1 MTSIGYPAGGPS
13 YTYSFD
19 GMMRP
24 SVMTGQSN
32 VQVVNN
38 VQYGPAN
45 ELLSMTMPSAGTE
58 TRTYNSMLQLTS
70 ISGMGQNVTYTFPSA
85 TNNGKIS
92 SQTDNLSGETV
103 TYQYDSL
110 NRLIQASGS
119 GWSQSQ
125 SYDGF
130 GNLTNR
136 SGTMPM
142 STPVDPATNRLSM
155 ARVNYDSNS
164 NMTSDYCYA

>member
-1 MTSIGYPAGGPS
+1 M
-13 YTYSFD
+13 
-19 GMMRP
+19 
-24 SVMTGQSN
+24 N
-32 VQVVNN
+32 
-38 VQYGPAN
+38 
-45 ELLSMTMPSAGTE
+45 MPPAGTE
-58 TRTYNSMLQLTS
+58 TCTYTSMLRLTG
-70 ISGMGQNVTYTFPSA
+70 ISGMGQSVSYTFPSA
-85 TNNGKIS
+85 TNNGKIV
-92 SQTDNLSGETV
+92 SQTDNISGETV

-136 SGTMPM
+136 TGSMPM

-155 ARVNYDSNS
+155 AGVDYHANGKLTANGYYRYDPQNRLTHINS
-164 NMTSDYCYA
+164 GQTQYAHDA

>member
-1 MTSIGYPAGGPS
+1 M
-13 YTYSFD
+13 
-19 GMMRP
+19 
-24 SVMTGQSN
+24 N
-32 VQVVNN
+32 
-38 VQYGPAN
+38 
-45 ELLSMTMPSAGTE
+45 MPSAGTE
-58 TRTYNSMLQLTS
+58 RSTYKSMLQLTNHTTC
-70 ISGMGQNVTYTFPSA
+70 GYGGQNITYTFPSA

-92 SQTDNLSGETV
+92 SQTDNLSGETI

-155 ARVNYDSNS
+155 AVVNSDATG
-164 NMTSDYCYA
+164 NMTSNGYYAYHAQNRRAQIDSVPKPSHYHAQK